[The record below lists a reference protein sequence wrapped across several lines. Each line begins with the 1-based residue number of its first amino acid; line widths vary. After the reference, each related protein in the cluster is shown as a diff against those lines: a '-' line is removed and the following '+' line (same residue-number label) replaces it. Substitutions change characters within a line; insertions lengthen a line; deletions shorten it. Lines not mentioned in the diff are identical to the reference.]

1 MRDKQTGN
9 VYNGKREEKFKTL
22 KNWMQKKIIKK
33 AMLTK
38 KG

>member
-22 KNWMQKKIIKK
+22 KNMVHGLNETFYGYMAK
-33 AMLTK
+33 
-38 KG
+38 

>member
-22 KNWMQKKIIKK
+22 KNWMQKKNYQKSNVD
-33 AMLTK
+33 
-38 KG
+38 